1 MSQND
6 LAPLLA
12 FGPHPD
18 DVEFGCGG
26 VVAREA
32 RAGRP
37 VHIVVCSRGEASSNG
52 TPEIRVREAEEA
64 AKILGASVEFVE
76 LDGDGRLDVRAEHAI
91 KLAAIVRRL
100 RPGIVLAPTPDENQH
115 PDHPKL
121 GRLVRDACRLARYA
135 GLADIRSLPPHA
147 IQSLLYYVV
156 TMEPEAR
163 EAQPILVDVSAPE
176 VVADWTAAMEA
187 HRSQAA
193 TRNYVELQLTRAR
206 LLGMRAGV
214 THAIALYPG
223 DPIVVESLSQ
233 LGRGARR
240 F

>member
-6 LAPLLA
+6 LVPLLA

-26 VVAREA
+26 VIAREA
-32 RAGRP
+32 RAGRS

-52 TPEIRVREAEEA
+52 TPEIRASEAGAA
-64 AKILGASVEFVE
+64 AKMLGASLEFLD
-76 LDGDGRLDVRAEHAI
+76 LDGDGRLEVRAEHAI
-91 KLAAIVRRL
+91 KLAAVIRRL

-121 GRLVRDACRLARYA
+121 ARIVLDACRLARYG
-135 GLADIRSLPPHA
+135 GLADLKSLPPHT
-147 IQSLLYYVV
+147 IQSLFFYAV
-156 TMEPEAR
+156 TMEPEAGGS
-163 EAQPILVDVSAPE
+163 QPILVDVSAPE
-176 VVADWTAAMEA
+176 VLADWTAAMEA

-214 THAIALYPG
+214 THAIALYPN

-233 LGRGARR
+233 VARGARR